1 MTPGTYPA
9 FLQKLIDNPPTAGSG
24 LHDWLFDCARN
35 LHAHLPAGQIEALL
49 RAKVANCGR
58 PVPDREIKDAIKRSV
73 DFAWQPKGEAGS
85 TARPAVNAPPKP
97 DLEKIEK
104 LSRGGKRLADMWHD
118 SPMWFESPQT
128 ENIIDLLFPNNPLLC
143 CGLSAMVFDTRSREE
158 WRGQLA
164 NQSFIVPSP
173 MSARTGITQDMKVSA
188 HCKNNTGPRRFLV
201 IEFDFSE
208 YAGKGETRKET
219 EYAPIIRSLNQQG
232 ITVQDMCASLL
243 LTLNESIPMTL
254 AVSSGGKSIHGW
266 WYCEGVDD
274 DKLQT
279 FWRKALTYG
288 ADPKTWL
295 KSQFI
300 RMPDGLR
307 DDGKEQPVLY
317 FNPNILP
324 NYAPQI

>member
-35 LHAHLPAGQIEALL
+35 LHAHLPTGQIEALL

-73 DFAWQPKGEAGS
+73 DFAWQPKGEAGA

-143 CGLSAMVFDTRSREE
+143 CGLSAMQFDTRSREE
-158 WRGQLA
+158 WRGQLSK
-164 NQSFIVPSP
+164 QSFIVPSP
-173 MSARTGITQDMKVSA
+173 MSARTGMTQEGKVSA
-188 HCKNNTGPRRFLV
+188 HCKANTGPRRFLV
-201 IEFDFSE
+201 VEFDFAEFGSD
-208 YAGKGETRKET
+208 KQTETI
-219 EYAPIIRSLNQQG
+219 YAPIIRSLSKSG
-232 ITVQDMCASLL
+232 LTVQDMCAGLL
-243 LTLNESIPMTL
+243 MCLNHFKPMTL

-266 WYCEGVDD
+266 WFVEGVSDEN
-274 DKLQT
+274 LQG
-279 FWRKALTYG
+279 FWRLALTYG

-300 RMPDGLR
+300 RVPDGVR
-307 DDGKEQPVLY
+307 ENGKEQPVLY
-317 FNPNILP
+317 FNPNTLP
-324 NYAPQI
+324 DYGPKI